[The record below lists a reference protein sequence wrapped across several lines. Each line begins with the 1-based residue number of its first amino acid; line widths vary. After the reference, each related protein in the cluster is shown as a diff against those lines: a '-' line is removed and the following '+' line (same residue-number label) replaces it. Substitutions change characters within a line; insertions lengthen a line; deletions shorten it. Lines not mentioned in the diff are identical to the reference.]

1 MRHPRGAQMNRLGA
15 GIASLILVLA
25 ACPEKQSPPR
35 RAELR
40 KLSGISVRIIPA
52 PGQLPYCL
60 VFTLSATGV
69 IRQLT
74 MEGENLSLECPAGKP
89 IGGVSYRFPI
99 SEGTVRIYILFS
111 DRRLNAGSIAPQI
124 VEKAG
129 APYLNV
135 TDLRLPGRANAE
147 VLEFT
152 PTVEGEPKVGTLVG
166 RHREL
171 VDGGA
176 PAGADAGR

>member
-1 MRHPRGAQMNRLGA
+1 MRHPRGVKMKRLGT
-15 GIASLILVLA
+15 GIAPLLLVLA
-25 ACPEKQSPPR
+25 ACPEKQPPPR

-40 KLSGISVRIIPA
+40 KISGNSVRVIPA

-74 MEGENLSLECPAGKP
+74 MEGENLSLDCPAGEP

-99 SEGTVRIYILFS
+99 SEGPVRIYILFS
-111 DRRLNAGSIAPQI
+111 DRRLNAGSVAPQI
-124 VEKAG
+124 VERAG

-152 PTVEGEPKVGTLVG
+152 PTVEREPKVGTLVG
-166 RHREL
+166 RNREL
-171 VDGGA
+171 VDGA
-176 PAGADAGR
+176 SRGADAGK

>member
-1 MRHPRGAQMNRLGA
+1 MRHPRVAPMNRWGA
-15 GIASLILVLA
+15 VLASLTLALA
-25 ACPEKQSPPR
+25 ACPEKQPPPR
-35 RAELR
+35 RVELR
-40 KLSGISVRIIPA
+40 KLSGTSVRLIPA
-52 PGQLPYCL
+52 AGQLPYCL

-74 MEGENLSLECPAGKP
+74 MDGENLSLDCPGAQP

-99 SEGTVRIYILFS
+99 AEGPVRIYTLFS
-111 DRRLNAGSIAPQI
+111 DRRLNAGTIAPQI

-135 TDLRLPGRANAE
+135 TDLRLPGRATAE

-152 PTVEGEPKVGTLVG
+152 PAVEGEPKVGTLVG
-166 RHREL
+166 RHRDA
-171 VDGGA
+171 VDGGTA
-176 PAGADAGR
+176 ERADGGR

>member
-1 MRHPRGAQMNRLGA
+1 MRHSRVAQMNRLGV
-15 GIASLILVLA
+15 GIASLMLVLA
-25 ACPEKQSPPR
+25 ACPEKQPPPR

-40 KLSGISVRIIPA
+40 KISGNSVRIVPA
-52 PGQLPYCL
+52 AGQLPYCL

-74 MEGENLSLECPAGKP
+74 MEGENVSLDCPAGAP

-99 SEGTVRIYILFS
+99 SEGPVRIYLLFS
-111 DRRLNAGSIAPQI
+111 DRRLNAGTIAPQI

-152 PTVEGEPKVGTLVG
+152 PTVEREPKVGTVVG
-166 RHREL
+166 RNREI
-171 VDGGA
+171 VVGDA
-176 PAGADAGR
+176 PGGADAGK